1 MSFCYANK
9 IRERID
15 KAEQGAIFVVSD
27 FADIA
32 SKETVRR
39 NLSRLTQEDVL
50 RRVLNGVYEKPKYS
64 HFLED
69 YISPNPEYVA
79 KAIARSFN
87 WTIAPSGNSAMNLL
101 GLTTQVP
108 ASWCFLSDGP
118 YRTFEYDNVR
128 IEFKRRTNREIK
140 DLSYMTVLV
149 IQALKA
155 LGKENL
161 NAEVISK
168 LKVKLSR
175 KEKDTLLKESQNS
188 TSWIFNVIRQI
199 SGE

>member
-1 MSFCYANK
+1 
-9 IRERID
+9 
-15 KAEQGAIFVVSD
+15 
-27 FADIA
+27 
-32 SKETVRR
+32 
-39 NLSRLTQEDVL
+39 
-50 RRVLNGVYEKPKYS
+50 
-64 HFLED
+64 
-69 YISPNPEYVA
+69 
-79 KAIARSFN
+79 
-87 WTIAPSGNSAMNLL
+87 MNFL

-108 ASWCFLSDGP
+108 ASLCFLSDGP

-175 KEKDTLLKESQNS
+175 KEKDTLLKESQ
-188 TSWIFNVIRQI
+188 TVQAGFLT
-199 SGE
+199 